1 MRHLGKRIQAMARRH
16 TALTVAL
23 MIAAVVVAGGVSLA
37 GLSGA
42 FTARAPIADT
52 YTFTADWTLL
62 DLERHIQAGEVATIS
77 VVAAPSTA
85 ASSTVTDVLAAR
97 TTSGQWIRVTLA
109 VTPSDALVALRSLGF
124 GRLIAVDSVA
134 QLPASYGLSGSGSG
148 SSDPLSSVPSIAM
161 LLLLLV
167 VVVVLMRR
175 TTGQD
180 SARGSGHHGDHD
192 GHGRVGNGWGDE

>member
-1 MRHLGKRIQAMARRH
+1 MRQLGKRIQAMARRH

-23 MIAAVVVAGGVSLA
+23 MIVAVVIAGGVSLA

-97 TTSGQWIRVTLA
+97 TASGQWIRVTLA

-148 SSDPLSSVPSIAM
+148 PQCRPLFCR
-161 LLLLLV
+161 
-167 VVVVLMRR
+167 RR
-175 TTGQD
+175 TEPR
-180 SARGSGHHGDHD
+180 APRGGAFRAPRTRAKNCS
-192 GHGRVGNGWGDE
+192 RLLW